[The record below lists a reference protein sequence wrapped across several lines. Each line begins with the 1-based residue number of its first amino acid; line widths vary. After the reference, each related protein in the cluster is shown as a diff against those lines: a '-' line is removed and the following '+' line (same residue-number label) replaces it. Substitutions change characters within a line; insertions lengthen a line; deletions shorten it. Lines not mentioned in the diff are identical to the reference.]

1 MRDLQ
6 PHLTTEDGCP
16 FSLVECP
23 LGELGCQPRTF
34 LRRDLSKHM
43 SDKHSHHMRAL
54 LGRVKHMSSRL
65 ESQEKK
71 MENLQ
76 QRFLMFSSHVSCTLG
91 NLSCLGVKTTDIIR
105 EFEKM
110 RKRVE
115 EMERVLLRVR
125 PHNLSH
131 LHRALSDTFPPL
143 HYFSE
148 DGELSDDMSLNS
160 SLLQGLREIE
170 EKGCER
176 ERVEVGGGEVV
187 TGEGEDEAGLP
198 QAGELPV
205 EEGRL
210 WRGED
215 VEEKVKEETGL
226 RESGGEE
233 GEEEKEEGEEMM
245 SSECVEWDAV
255 RSKPFSH
262 TAITHDPAP
271 SATASVQFSYAT
283 AVSNPFQPKSKG
295 LHSSTA
301 PTKPNATSQT
311 STMVGNHGNECHMDL
326 NTKTEEVEPVAVS
339 QVEGAELTVQTD
351 ISLQI
356 SGVLEDGFGAIAKSG
371 PAGWMN
377 WTDGSLPST
386 PRSDS
391 ACSLK
396 SSSSSGECIGRG
408 RGGRGGRGAW

>member
-1 MRDLQ
+1 
-6 PHLTTEDGCP
+6 
-16 FSLVECP
+16 
-23 LGELGCQPRTF
+23 
-34 LRRDLSKHM
+34 M

-176 ERVEVGGGEVV
+176 ERVEVEGGEVV
-187 TGEGEDEAGLP
+187 TGEGEGEGEDEGALAQG
-198 QAGELPV
+198 GEVPA
-205 EEGRL
+205 EEGRV
-210 WRGED
+210 W
-215 VEEKVKEETGL
+215 
-226 RESGGEE
+226 
-233 GEEEKEEGEEMM
+233 
-245 SSECVEWDAV
+245 
-255 RSKPFSH
+255 
-262 TAITHDPAP
+262 
-271 SATASVQFSYAT
+271 
-283 AVSNPFQPKSKG
+283 
-295 LHSSTA
+295 
-301 PTKPNATSQT
+301 
-311 STMVGNHGNECHMDL
+311 
-326 NTKTEEVEPVAVS
+326 
-339 QVEGAELTVQTD
+339 
-351 ISLQI
+351 
-356 SGVLEDGFGAIAKSG
+356 
-371 PAGWMN
+371 
-377 WTDGSLPST
+377 
-386 PRSDS
+386 
-391 ACSLK
+391 
-396 SSSSSGECIGRG
+396 
-408 RGGRGGRGAW
+408 